1 MLSYLFSRNL
11 KEETVTPPPGF
22 DLIEPVGRGTFTELW
37 KLRGRDSQRD
47 YVLKQ
52 LRPEWCDDYS
62 ARQFLENE
70 VQVAGQLDSPHLS
83 RLVHSDLKAKRPSLI
98 LEWYPGISLEDYLSG
113 GKQINAGEA
122 VWIVRQIVDALGELE
137 RAGFAHGDL
146 KPENI
151 LIDQMKQVRLID
163 LAFARKLGDYDVPNA
178 HSTLMDEPE
187 YLAPEALTRSKTN
200 PLLQDIYAIGVLFYR
215 MLTGRLP
222 FYASGS
228 TSFDEVLQQQREA
241 LPPTLRRFC
250 PLATVEMVDLI
261 NRLLAKQPL
270 RRPQSTRDLRRE
282 LIDIE
287 LSTLSTRFSIA

>member
-1 MLSYLFSRNL
+1 MLSYLFSRSN
-11 KEETVTPPPGF
+11 KDAVTPPPGF
-22 DLIEPVGRGTFTELW
+22 ELIEAVGRGTFTELW
-37 KLRGRDSQRD
+37 KLRGKDSGRE

-52 LRPEWCDDYS
+52 LRSEWVGDYS
-62 ARQFLENE
+62 ANQFLENE
-70 VQVAGQLDSPHLS
+70 SQVVSQLDSPHLPK
-83 RLVHSDLKAKRPSLI
+83 LIHSDFKGKRPHLI
-98 LEWYPGISLEDYLSG
+98 FEWYAGTNLEDYLALG
-113 GKQINAGEA
+113 RQLNAGEA
-122 VWIVRQIVDALGELE
+122 VWVTRQIVDALGELE
-137 RAGFAHGDL
+137 SAGFAHGDL

-151 LIDQMKQVRLID
+151 LINEEKEVRLID
-163 LAFARKLGDYDVPNA
+163 LAFARKLNDHDVINA

-222 FYASGS
+222 FYGHGE
-228 TSFDEVLQQQREA
+228 TSIEEVMQQQREA

-250 PLATVEMVDLI
+250 PLATVEMVDLT

-270 RRPQSTRDLRRE
+270 RRPQTTRELRRE

-287 LSTLSTRFSIA
+287 LSTMSTRFHVA